1 MKFFDLF
8 RSAHA
13 GTSAKRAPL
22 ASLLEPRML
31 FDGAVAATV
40 VDAAANSSDH
50 ATADSAAKNTSTDN
64 SAQHASDATTT
75 PPPAATSDNRHDV
88 VFIDGQVGNKQQLID
103 SLKPDTEVV
112 GLDSN
117 KDGLQQIADY
127 LKDRSDINAIHII
140 SHGDTGKVQLGNGW
154 LDNSNLA
161 AHGEALASIGKALS
175 ADGDILL
182 YGCTVGANGEGQ
194 DFIQALAAKTGADV
208 AASDDATG
216 AASRGGDW
224 VLERQIGSV
233 ETTALQF
240 GTYSG
245 LLANGTITF
254 NANDN
259 GNWADGVAEDGNGG
273 SSNLPGITI
282 QISNVTNTAGSSLGL
297 PLVYGDAQNG
307 DFFFALTTY
316 DGSILGSGWKGMQI
330 RSADGAEFKLGG
342 FEYWNWGEGADTLV
356 TVKGYRDG
364 VEVAST
370 TGLTTFNGFG
380 YQQKTFVLDSTFGAV
395 DSVILYTA
403 NNSWHGLNAIQIA
416 DPVVPPVVTTS
427 GGTTAFTEGN
437 NVTST
442 PVVVDSGITLTD
454 ADSSTLDSATVS
466 ITGNF
471 QNGQDVLAFTN
482 NPATMGN
489 ISGSYNAGNGQLFL
503 SSAGATATVAQWQA
517 ALRSVTYTDSSN
529 SPNTGNRTVSFVVND
544 GNSNSTAGTKVVSVT
559 AVNDTPVTSASGGQ
573 TAFTEGNN
581 VTSTPVVVDSGFTV
595 TDLDNSTLA
604 STNVSITGNFQ
615 TGQDVLAFTN
625 NPATMGNI
633 SGSYNSGT
641 GVLALSSAG
650 ATATLA
656 QWQAA
661 LRSVTYSNSSDT
673 PNTSTRVIAFA
684 VNDGT
689 NTSTASKQVTVAA
702 VNDTPVATASG
713 GNTAFT
719 EGNNAVST
727 PVAVDSGITLSDLDN
742 STLAS
747 ATVAITGNLQ
757 SAEDSLLF
765 TNNPATMGNIS
776 ASYNAGTGLL
786 SLSSAG
792 ATATLAQWQ
801 AALRSITYYNS
812 SETPNSSNRTL
823 SFTVND
829 GSADSAVTTKVVT
842 VTSVNDT
849 PIATTSGGT
858 TAFTEANNAAS
869 TPVVV
874 DSGFTVS
881 DIDSSTLA
889 TASVAI
895 TGNFQAGQDVLAF
908 TNNPATMGNISGSY
922 NSGTGVITLSS
933 AGATATLAQWHAAL
947 RSVTYSN
954 SAESPN
960 TGTRTLSFTVND
972 GNANSSAST
981 KNVSVSAV
989 NDNPVTSTSGGQT
1002 AFTEGNN
1009 VTSTPVVVDSGITL
1023 SDADNNTLASATVAI
1038 TANFQ
1043 SGEDVLGFTNNP
1055 ATMGNISASYNAAT
1069 GVMTLSSA
1077 GATATLAQWQAA
1089 LRSVTYT
1096 DTAQSPNISTR
1107 LISFSTNDGAQDSN
1121 IANKAVAVNTVDNS
1135 PITSTSGGTT
1145 AFTEGNNVTSTPVAV
1160 DSGISLSDSDTSTL
1174 ASASVAI
1181 TGNLQSGQDVL
1192 GFTNNP
1198 ATMGNISAS
1207 YNSAT
1212 GVLSLSSAGATATL
1226 AQWQAALRSV
1236 TYSNSSEQPTTSN
1249 RTVSFSVNDG
1259 NSSSNLA
1266 SKVVSVTA
1274 VNDAP
1279 VNSLPGAQALQQDGT
1294 LTFNSGNGNLI
1305 SISDTD
1311 GGGGVEQVTLTATN
1325 GLLTL
1330 SGTSGLSFIV
1340 GSGAADATVTFQGT
1354 LADINIAL
1362 NGLTFTPTAGYNGAA
1377 SLQITSD
1384 DLGLTG
1390 PGGSQTDTDTLAMT
1404 VNPNNPVVTSV
1415 SASDGSYGVGS
1426 TVNVT
1431 LTFSQAVNVDTS
1443 GGTPTLLLET
1453 GSIDHTAYYVSGS
1466 GSNTLTFSYTVQAGD
1481 VSADLDYAS
1490 GNALTLNGATIQSAT
1505 SDQAILTLPTP
1516 GTANSLGAN
1525 NNLVIDGVAATVTSV
1540 TPPAGTTY
1548 GPGQNLDFIVNLSEA
1563 VIINTTGGTPRLAV
1577 TLDTGGTAYA
1587 NYVSGSGTSA
1597 LVFRLTVSNGQADS
1611 NGISLGSGITLNG
1624 GTLRD
1629 SAGNNGVLTLNNV
1642 GSTAAV
1648 LVDAV
1653 APQVGGIVLDGPS
1666 PTNAS
1671 SVSYTVTFTE
1681 DVTGVDIG
1689 DFSLVTSAGVTGNVL
1704 SVVQINARTYQVL
1717 VDGITGLGSLG
1728 LNLNP
1733 TGTGISDS
1741 TGNTS
1746 AGGFS
1751 GPTYTIGIP
1760 AEPPTTPDV
1769 SGDPEFRANPPVVT
1783 PGIPSTTTPP
1793 SLPLPPPPAT
1803 SSPLLPPPLF
1813 EQPTLGSGIPTLG
1826 NIFINNGALA
1836 PSFIAQVFASSSSDI
1851 GGDGSGSGFLG
1862 FGGGDGG
1869 VFGSSS
1875 LSNIFGQDSLQ
1886 ETEQQEVFDSKKWGS
1901 TEGSR
1906 LGTFGAP
1913 TLSQQL
1919 HELHEGEQRHVREL
1933 AQALGQFEN
1942 QQTQA

>member
-8 RSAHA
+8 WSAHA

-64 SAQHASDATTT
+64 SAQQASDATTT

-103 SLKPDTEVV
+103 GLKPGTEVV

-154 LDNSNLA
+154 LDNNNLA
-161 AHGEALASIGKALS
+161 AHGETLASIGKALS

-182 YGCTVGANGEGQ
+182 YGCTVGANGQGQ

-224 VLERQIGSV
+224 VLERQVGSV

-259 GNWADGVAEDGNGG
+259 GNWADGIAEDGNGG
-273 SSNLPGITI
+273 STDLPGIAI
-282 QISNVTNTAGSSLGL
+282 QISNVTDTLGTPLGL
-297 PLVYGDAQNG
+297 PLVYGDAQSA
-307 DFFFALTTY
+307 DQFFAVTTY
-316 DGSILGSGWKGMQI
+316 DASVQGIGWKGMQI

-342 FEYWNWGEGADTLV
+342 FEYWNYGEMANTLV
-356 TVKGYRDG
+356 MVKGYRDG
-364 VEVAST
+364 VEVANTSFST
-370 TGLTTFNGFG
+370 TMIGF
-380 YQQKTFVLDSTFGAV
+380 YQQKNVALDGTFGAV
-395 DSVILYTA
+395 DSVILYTV
-403 NNSWHGLNAIQIA
+403 NGSWHGLNALQIA
-416 DPVVPPVVTTS
+416 DPVYPPVVTTS

-442 PVVVDSGITLTD
+442 PVVIDSGITLTD

-529 SPNTGNRTVSFVVND
+529 SPNTSNRTVSFVVND

-581 VTSTPVVVDSGFTV
+581 VTSTPIVVDSGFTV

-604 STNVSITGNFQ
+604 STNVSISGNFQ
-615 TGQDVLAFTN
+615 SGQDLLAFTN

-719 EGNNAVST
+719 EGNNATST
-727 PVAVDSGITLSDLDN
+727 PVAIDSGITLSDLDN
-742 STLAS
+742 STLAG

-776 ASYNAGTGLL
+776 GSYNAGTGVL

-842 VTSVNDT
+842 VAAVNDT
-849 PIATTSGGT
+849 PIATNSGGT
-858 TAFTEANNAAS
+858 TAFTEGNNVAA

-889 TASVAI
+889 NASVAI

-908 TNNPATMGNISGSY
+908 INNPATMGNISGSY

-933 AGATATLAQWHAAL
+933 AGATATLAQWQAAL

-981 KNVSVSAV
+981 KSVSVSAV
-989 NDNPVTSTSGGQT
+989 NDTPVTSTSGGQT

-1043 SGEDVLGFTNNP
+1043 SGEDVLSFTNNP

-1077 GATATLAQWQAA
+1077 GAAATLAQWQAA

-1121 IANKAVAVNTVDNS
+1121 IASKAVAVNTVDNS

-1160 DSGISLSDSDTSTL
+1160 DSAISLSDSDSSTL
-1174 ASASVAI
+1174 TSATVAI

-1192 GFTNNP
+1192 AFTNNP

-1236 TYSNSSEQPTTSN
+1236 TYSNSSEQPNTSN

-1311 GGGGVEQVTLTATN
+1311 GGGGVEQVTLTASN
-1325 GLLTL
+1325 GLLNL
-1330 SGTSGLSFIV
+1330 SGTTGLVFLV
-1340 GSGAADATVTFQGT
+1340 GSGTSDATVTFQGT

-1390 PGGSQTDTDTLAMT
+1390 PGGNQTDSDTLAIT
-1404 VNPNNPVVTSV
+1404 VNPNNPVVTGV
-1415 SASDGSYGVGS
+1415 SASDGSYGVGT

-1431 LTFSQAVNVDTS
+1431 LTFSQAVNVDTT

-1453 GSIDHTAYYVSGS
+1453 GSIDRNATYVSGS
-1466 GSNTLTFSYTVQAGD
+1466 GSNTLTFSYIVQAAD
-1481 VSADLDYAS
+1481 ASADLDYAS
-1490 GNALTLNGATIQSAT
+1490 SSALALNGATIQSAT
-1505 SDQAILTLPTP
+1505 GDPAVLSLATP

-1525 NNLVIDGVAATVTSV
+1525 NNVVIDGVAATVASV
-1540 TPPAGTTY
+1540 SVPAGSTY
-1548 GPGQNLDFIVNLSEA
+1548 GPGQNLDFIVNLTEA
-1563 VIINTTGGTPRLAV
+1563 VIIDTTGGTPRLAV

-1611 NGISLGSGITLNG
+1611 NGISLGSDINLNG

-1629 SAGNNGVLTLNNV
+1629 SAGNNGVLTLNSV
-1642 GSTAAV
+1642 GSSAAV

-1653 APQVGGIVLDGPS
+1653 APDVSGIALDGPS

-1746 AGGFS
+1746 TGGFS

-1783 PGIPSTTTPP
+1783 PGIPSTTTLP

-1886 ETEQQEVFDSKKWGS
+1886 ETEQQEVFDGKKWGS

>member
-8 RSAHA
+8 WSAQA

-40 VDAAANSSDH
+40 ADAAANSNDQ
-50 ATADSAAKNTSTDN
+50 ATADSAAKNTSADD
-64 SAQHASDATTT
+64 SSQHASATST

-88 VFIDGQVGNKQQLID
+88 VFIDGQVGDKQQLID
-103 SLKPDTEVV
+103 GLKPGTEVV
-112 GLDSN
+112 VLDSN
-117 KDGLQQIADY
+117 KDGLQQIAEY
-127 LKDRSDINAIHII
+127 LKDRSDIDAIHII

-182 YGCTVGANGEGQ
+182 YGCTVGANGQGQ

-224 VLERQIGSV
+224 VLERQVGSV

-259 GNWADGVAEDGNGG
+259 GNWADGIAEDGNGG
-273 SSNLPGITI
+273 STDLPGIAI
-282 QISNVTNTAGSSLGL
+282 QISNVTDTLGTPLGL
-297 PLVYGDAQNG
+297 PLVYGDAQSA
-307 DFFFALTTY
+307 DQFFAVTTY
-316 DGSILGSGWKGMQI
+316 DASVQGIGWKGMQI

-342 FEYWNWGEGADTLV
+342 FEYWNYGELADTLV
-356 TVKGYRDG
+356 MVKGYRDG
-364 VEVAST
+364 VEVANTSFST
-370 TGLTTFNGFG
+370 TMIGF
-380 YQQKTFVLDSTFGAV
+380 YQQKNVALDGTFGAV
-395 DSVILYTA
+395 DSVILYTV
-403 NNSWHGLNAIQIA
+403 NGSWHGLNALQIA
-416 DPVVPPVVTTS
+416 DPVYPPVVTTS

-442 PVVVDSGITLTD
+442 PVVIDSGITLTD

-529 SPNTGNRTVSFVVND
+529 SPNTSNRTVSFVVND

-615 TGQDVLAFTN
+615 SGQDLLAFTN

-633 SGSYNSGT
+633 SGFYNSGT

-684 VNDGT
+684 VNDGVT
-689 NTSTASKQVTVAA
+689 TSTASKQVTVAA
-702 VNDTPVATASG
+702 ANDTPVATASG

-719 EGNNAVST
+719 EGNNATST
-727 PVAVDSGITLSDLDN
+727 PVAIDSGITLSDLDN
-742 STLAS
+742 STLAG

-776 ASYNAGTGLL
+776 GSYNAGTGVL

-842 VTSVNDT
+842 VAAVNDT
-849 PIATTSGGT
+849 PIATNSGGT
-858 TAFTEANNAAS
+858 TAFTEGNNVAA

-889 TASVAI
+889 SASVAI

-933 AGATATLAQWHAAL
+933 AGATATLAQWQAAL

-981 KNVSVSAV
+981 KSVSVSAV
-989 NDNPVTSTSGGQT
+989 NDTPVTSTSGGQT

-1043 SGEDVLGFTNNP
+1043 SGEDVLSFTNNP

-1121 IANKAVAVNTVDNS
+1121 IASKAVAVNTVDNS

-1145 AFTEGNNVTSTPVAV
+1145 AFTEGNNVTSTLVAV

-1174 ASASVAI
+1174 ASATVAI

-1236 TYSNSSEQPTTSN
+1236 TYSNSSEQPNTSN

-1294 LTFNSGNGNLI
+1294 LTFNTGNGNLI

-1330 SGTSGLSFIV
+1330 SGTTGLVFLV
-1340 GSGAADATVTFQGT
+1340 GSGTSDATVTFQGT

-1362 NGLTFTPTAGYNGAA
+1362 NGLTFIPTAGYNGAA

-1390 PGGSQTDTDTLAMT
+1390 PGGNQTDSDTLAIT
-1404 VNPNNPVVTSV
+1404 VNPNNPVVTGV
-1415 SASDGSYGVGS
+1415 SASDGSYGVGT
-1426 TVNVT
+1426 TVNLT
-1431 LTFSQAVNVDTS
+1431 LTFSQAVNVDTT

-1453 GSIDHTAYYVSGS
+1453 GSIDRNATYVSGS
-1466 GSNTLTFSYTVQAGD
+1466 GSNTLTFSYIVQAGD

-1490 GNALTLNGATIQSAT
+1490 GSALALNGATIQST
-1505 SDQAILTLPTP
+1505 TGDQAILTLPTP

-1540 TPPAGTTY
+1540 TPPAGATY

-1563 VIINTTGGTPRLAV
+1563 VTLDTTGGTPRLAV

-1611 NGISLGSGITLNG
+1611 NGISLGSGINLNG

-1629 SAGNNGVLTLNNV
+1629 SAANDSVLTLNNV

-1648 LVDAV
+1648 LVDAA

-1681 DVTGVDIG
+1681 DVTGVDIS
-1689 DFSLVTSAGVTGNVL
+1689 DFSLVTSGGVAGTL
-1704 SVVQINARTYQVL
+1704 QSVVQINAHTYQVL

-1728 LNLNP
+1728 LNLNT

-1741 TGNTS
+1741 IGNAS

-1760 AEPPTTPDV
+1760 AAPPTPPDV
-1769 SGDPEFRANPPVVT
+1769 SGDPEFRANPPV
-1783 PGIPSTTTPP
+1783 TTLLPP
-1793 SLPLPPPPAT
+1793 AVPLQPLPPVVSPPINT
-1803 SSPLLPPPLF
+1803 SPLLPVPLF
-1813 EQPTLGSGIPTLG
+1813 EVPSVGSGIPPLG
-1826 NIFINNGALA
+1826 NIFINQNPLA
-1836 PSFIAQVFASSSSDI
+1836 PSYIAQVFASSDS
-1851 GGDGSGSGFLG
+1851 GGDGGGAGFLG

-1869 VFGSSS
+1869 IFGSSS
-1875 LSNIFGQDSLQ
+1875 LSGLFSKESAGDVTPIKL
-1886 ETEQQEVFDSKKWGS
+1886 FDKNGKGGDASNNLRGA
-1901 TEGSR
+1901 
-1906 LGTFGAP
+1906 FGAQ
-1913 TLSQQL
+1913 TLGEQL
-1919 HELHEGEQRHVREL
+1919 HQLHHNKQQQVQEL
-1933 AQALGQFEN
+1933 AQALGQL
-1942 QQTQA
+1942 TDTSTPA